1 MINKDLTK
9 LVAENDEITSALL
22 TIYSDK
28 LDLNETYAVGKTG
41 KDFTETVTANHPY
54 YSASIGKTFTAALIG
69 MLSEEGVIHF
79 NDLISGYLDDEL
91 LAGLFVYEG
100 ADYKDKVTVKQL
112 LGHMSGVGDYYED
125 PVTQGDTMVDLLL
138 KEQDRI
144 WTPLELLSFTR
155 ENQKAIARPGEVFHY
170 SDTGYILLGF
180 LIEAVTGQEFHEVL
194 HERILD
200 PLGMND
206 TYLIFR
212 SEPTNPQKYD
222 ILEAYLKG
230 VDLSDTNALS
240 FDWSGGGLV
249 TTMSDLLI
257 FNKALNEG
265 KLLGTDTFEQMKD
278 FSNKY
283 LDGVYYGLGMVEF
296 RFGEFSF
303 LLKGLPDIY
312 GGVGDSSTFMMYDKT
327 NDIHIIANFGS
338 VDFMETSVPFLAER
352 YL

>member
-1 MINKDLTK
+1 
-9 LVAENDEITSALL
+9 VRREN
-22 TIYSDK
+22 
-28 LDLNETYAVGKTG
+28 G

-54 YSASIGKTFTAALIG
+54 YSDSIGKTFTAALIG

-180 LIEAVTGQEFHEVL
+180 LIEAVHRAGIHEVL
-194 HERILD
+194 HERIS
-200 PLGMND
+200 
-206 TYLIFR
+206 R
-212 SEPTNPQKYD
+212 S
-222 ILEAYLKG
+222 A
-230 VDLSDTNALS
+230 
-240 FDWSGGGLV
+240 
-249 TTMSDLLI
+249 
-257 FNKALNEG
+257 
-265 KLLGTDTFEQMKD
+265 
-278 FSNKY
+278 
-283 LDGVYYGLGMVEF
+283 
-296 RFGEFSF
+296 
-303 LLKGLPDIY
+303 
-312 GGVGDSSTFMMYDKT
+312 GD
-327 NDIHIIANFGS
+327 
-338 VDFMETSVPFLAER
+338 E
-352 YL
+352 